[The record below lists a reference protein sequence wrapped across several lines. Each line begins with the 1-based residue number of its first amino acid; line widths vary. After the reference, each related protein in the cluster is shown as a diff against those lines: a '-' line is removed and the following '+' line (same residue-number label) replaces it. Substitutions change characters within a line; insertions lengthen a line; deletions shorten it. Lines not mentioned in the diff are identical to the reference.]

1 MNDPVVK
8 RFGILNLTS
17 NTPLYGYFD
26 TIKEE
31 YYKKLGILYKRILN
45 EPKERET
52 RCDELLYIS
61 ECKHP
66 SGVPVMFEK
75 FQWALRLLLAQPEW
89 ADCEYI
95 IRTNASTFINLELLE
110 NYLCMLPKR
119 RCYAGAVQFGRF
131 VSGTC
136 IVLSMDLARY
146 LSKVNI
152 EKYKNS
158 YDDVAISRLMDRRL
172 VRMRDIPMKF
182 FIDNV
187 IHDENDIRDALEHFA
202 LIRVKNDAD
211 RMLYDIDVWKKIA
224 EIKGIQKPEQMII
237 NADRVRE

>member
-1 MNDPVVK
+1 M
-8 RFGILNLTS
+8 S
-17 NTPLYGYFD
+17 Q
-26 TIKEE
+26 
-31 YYKKLGILYKRILN
+31 KKV
-45 EPKERET
+45 ET

-66 SGVPVMFEK
+66 SGVPVMLK
-75 FQWALRLLLAQPEW
+75 VPMGASVYYWPSRNG

-95 IRTNASTFINLELLE
+95 NQDECIDLINLELLE
-110 NYLCMLPKR
+110 NYLCILPKR

-172 VRMRDIPMKF
+172 VRMRDYT
-182 FIDNV
+182 
-187 IHDENDIRDALEHFA
+187 DEVFYR
-202 LIRVKNDAD
+202 
-211 RMLYDIDVWKKIA
+211 
-224 EIKGIQKPEQMII
+224 
-237 NADRVRE
+237 